1 MTDAASSH
9 GGLEVSLQP
18 PLQLATPARR
28 DPRRLGKPGFTYC
41 QLCEALALAL
51 ALKSVNFNSR

>member
-9 GGLEVSLQP
+9 GGLEDSLRP

-51 ALKSVNFNSR
+51 KSVNFNSR